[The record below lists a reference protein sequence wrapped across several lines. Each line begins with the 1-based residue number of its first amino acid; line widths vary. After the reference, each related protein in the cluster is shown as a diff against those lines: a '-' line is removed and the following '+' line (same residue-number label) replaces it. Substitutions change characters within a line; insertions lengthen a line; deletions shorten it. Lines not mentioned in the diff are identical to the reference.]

1 MADGILTAPFPTTIL
16 AIRHAEVHNPKDI
29 VYGRLPHFS
38 LSRLGRQQAEAT
50 ARFLYARPISAIYSS
65 PLLRARQTARILSRY
80 HPRLVPRT
88 ARALVEV
95 RTSYQGSPNSI
106 LKPGFSFYE
115 PLKVPS
121 DESMQQVFDR
131 MLRFVRLLVRR
142 HTGGSVVMVSHADPI
157 AILLVGLEGLALTAA
172 NLHSTVYPD
181 RGSVTQ
187 ILIGHDQGR
196 LLYTSDAADE

>member
-29 VYGRLPHFS
+29 VYGRLPHFG

-50 ARFLYARPISAIYSS
+50 ARFLDARPISAIYSS

-157 AILLVGLEGLALTAA
+157 AILRVGLEGLALTAA

-187 ILIGHDQGR
+187 ILIGHDQGLR
-196 LLYTSDAADE
+196 LSYFEIHE